1 MTTIDQLMVNYQV
14 IEFIDF
20 ENSNRCL
27 NINTLSNYCRDLN
40 NNCLNLR
47 IFQIIAGIRHPISV
61 KIFWIIL
68 LANLIDT
75 SAKISSISNIFI
87 KIEIKPVKVL
97 TLIIINSK
105 M

>member
-1 MTTIDQLMVNYQV
+1 MTTIDQLMLNYQV

-61 KIFWIIL
+61 KIFWIIFKI
-68 LANLIDT
+68 NFCKNIYE
-75 SAKISSISNIFI
+75 KISKYLFFNII
-87 KIEIKPVKVL
+87 L
-97 TLIIINSK
+97 
-105 M
+105 